1 MLKGRKKVRSKPKG
15 ALQDTQEYVR
25 RTVAEP
31 QVLQVIGEESRS
43 KGTDILSV
51 RQIDR
56 VIKSTRAIK
65 SKR

>member
-1 MLKGRKKVRSKPKG
+1 MLKGRKKVCSKPKG
-15 ALQDTQEYVR
+15 APQDTQEYVR